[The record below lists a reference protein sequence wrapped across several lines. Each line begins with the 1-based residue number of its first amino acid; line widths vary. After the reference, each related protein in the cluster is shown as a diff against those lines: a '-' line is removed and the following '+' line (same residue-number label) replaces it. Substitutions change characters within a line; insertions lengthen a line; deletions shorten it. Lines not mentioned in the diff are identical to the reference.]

1 MYSVYVIFTFCPSL
15 YRWSARRRGSKERQE
30 AQDVWCWSFG
40 TFKLVRNPFSSHFL
54 LKYTHYCTY
63 MYMYSYFYNLSF
75 PFVAFLFFSCSNISF
90 SSLFSFF
97 VLSLSVPPSL
107 PLYLPLLPLSYL
119 QDRLWVLVILQS
131 ATQKWRRL
139 AKGKINNNNNKH
151 MIILWLNA
159 QWCMKEELINTTC
172 NAFNN
177 LTAWDVNLDTHTS
190 CVCIWILTL
199 LLPLLLD
206 N

>member
-1 MYSVYVIFTFCPSL
+1 MYSWKITYTLIICRITCVQCVYVIFTFSPSL

-97 VLSLSVPPSL
+97 VLSLPPSL
-107 PLYLPLLPLSYL
+107 PPSLYLPPSPSPSLSLMPTGQIVSIGDPTKRY
-119 QDRLWVLVILQS
+119 
-131 ATQKWRRL
+131 TKME
-139 AKGKINNNNNKH
+139 KIG
-151 MIILWLNA
+151 
-159 QWCMKEELINTTC
+159 QG
-172 NAFNN
+172 
-177 LTAWDVNLDTHTS
+177 
-190 CVCIWILTL
+190 
-199 LLPLLLD
+199 
-206 N
+206 